1 MPIKV
6 TRTLILSQPAVA
18 IALSIAFVLV
28 CGSALLSA
36 LSTRGLTASSQRIAH
51 TQQTLIATS
60 QLLATMAEA
69 ETGQRGYLL
78 TRDPKYL
85 RPYEVARERLPG
97 ELAHLR
103 RLFADLR
110 PDQTTTLDR
119 LQTLVNARFEE
130 ISRTL
135 ALLRDHGIAPALNLI
150 GTDEG
155 WRIMNE
161 IQQSLQSLQAREFTE
176 LTTQSDAA
184 ARRAADFHQLNTG
197 LITLAVLLAGV
208 GAWLLLHR
216 VHELEQLITVCAWTR
231 RVQWQ
236 GRWLTFEEYF
246 TKRFNL
252 HFTHGISEEAA
263 QQVKAEARGETAPE
277 PAASSLAASRTTV
290 SASGT

>member
-1 MPIKV
+1 MPIKA
-6 TRTLILSQPAVA
+6 TRTLILSQPAVSTALA
-18 IALSIAFVLV
+18 IAFFLI

-36 LSTRGLTASSQRIAH
+36 LSTHGLTAASQRLAH
-51 TQQTLIATS
+51 TQQTLIATN
-60 QLLATMAEA
+60 QLLATIVEG

-85 RPYEVARERLPG
+85 TPYEAARARLPV
-97 ELAHLR
+97 EIAQLR
-103 RLFADLR
+103 RQFADLR
-110 PDQTTTLDR
+110 PNQTVTLDR
-119 LQTLVNARFEE
+119 LEKLVNEKFAEMA
-130 ISRTL
+130 RTL
-135 ALLRDHGIAPALNLI
+135 TTLRERGIAPVLDLI

-161 IQQSLQSLQAREFTE
+161 IQQVVQGLQARELGE
-176 LTTQSDAA
+176 LTTQSIAGS
-184 ARRAADFHQLNTG
+184 RRAEEFHQLNTG
-197 LITLAVLLAGV
+197 LITLAVLVAGI
-208 GAWLLLHR
+208 GAWLLLNR

-263 QQVKAEARGETAPE
+263 QKVKAEAKAQLMPAQPRA
-277 PAASSLAASRTTV
+277 AASSPPTNV
-290 SASGT
+290 STSGT